1 MWLINLTI
9 SLFSIIKTRTLECV
23 SVIDRK
29 CMSTPKI
36 LDINEGVGE
45 ALFYPYNVIVNKC
58 SGSCD
63 TLDNPMAKLYVPKI
77 IKRVN
82 MKVYNFLMRLNETR
96 NVLWHESCKCL
107 CRSNSSV
114 CNNKQICNSDTCRCD
129 CNEDF
134 ASIINCTKGYTWNPS
149 TCECQCDMWC
159 KTGQYLDYK
168 KCICKNKLI
177 GRVIAECTSVIN
189 ETMINNK
196 DNIDNNNTIT
206 NIFIGLFSVIM
217 FAVIVFLCVLLILS
231 GLKVKNYLKIN
242 ILTVPHTLIKMVI
255 KSLKMKNQSYY
266 YWNDLIFIDDF
277 NIKFFKIVKR
287 ESRIGDD
294 IYYIGYVVN
303 KLEYDTNTVKPLYLI
318 VKSLLESVE
327 KIDGS
332 SDRYLVIDKS
342 NIEVI
347 NVFNTLQEYIED
359 KIILYKIDGFDK
371 IRYSSD
377 IDLPL
382 GTLIQFKMLTIN
394 IRCIIKK
401 I

>member
-63 TLDNPMAKLYVPKI
+63 TLDNPMAKLCVPKI

-96 NVLWHESCKCL
+96 NVLWHESCKWL

-134 ASIINCTKGYTWNPS
+134 ASIINCTKGYMWNPS

-277 NIKFFKIVKR
+277 NIKFFEIVKR

-303 KLEYDTNTVKPLYLI
+303 KLEYDTNTVKPLCLI